1 MGRRSTVFGLKS
13 EGFELIK
20 NAMKLIRLSAVLSL
34 ACIFSLSAAEAAS
47 KKTIAAPKATQVAAP
62 ATGSNTHTGDGELNV
77 TGSLGAVDGN
87 FVWGPGLQLEW
98 PVIIEGNSFAFGV
111 QTGFYYSSM
120 SQEALGVKASAKE
133 WGIPLMVTGKYLIPT
148 DVNILKPYLALA
160 MGLGIDHT
168 SGEAIVAN
176 TVTKVAGETNVHFTM
191 LARPGVT
198 FGGEQRWFAELPIGV
213 MFTDFAILPTIGY
226 HF

>member
-1 MGRRSTVFGLKS
+1 L
-13 EGFELIK
+13 
-20 NAMKLIRLSAVLSL
+20 
-34 ACIFSLSAAEAAS
+34 
-47 KKTIAAPKATQVAAP
+47 
-62 ATGSNTHTGDGELNV
+62 
-77 TGSLGAVDGN
+77 TGSLGAVDGT

-98 PVIIEGNSFAFGV
+98 PVIIEGNSFAFGF
-111 QTGFYYSSM
+111 QTGFYYSST
-120 SQEALGVKASAKE
+120 SQEVLGVKATGKE

-160 MGLGIDHT
+160 MGLGIDHS

-176 TVTKVAGETNVHFTM
+176 AVTKVASETNIHFTL

-198 FGGEQRWFAELPIGV
+198 FGEEQRWFAELPIGV